1 MRIAGLEFNTD
12 SPLADNTVAAYTEA
26 AAGFWRDM
34 QLAAATPA
42 TREHLMEWLRPRI
55 EDGTISPSRATVVCV
70 AVDWRNRQMGAP
82 PVFSNSDDI
91 SNAIANF
98 KRQVAV
104 LRSGKDSASLPRSL
118 ADNAAPP
125 MTPKDFNRLQARMPL
140 AAKTWTCPRDLALVA
155 LMFSGALRAS
165 EAAMLRVED
174 VKLDRVKRD
183 GVEIFLAR
191 SKGDQLASGKT
202 IFAANLDFMSRSVF
216 NEMDRWLGRRRT
228 MIKNCEIPIRKAQT
242 LADSLFMF
250 PNPVALMMTLKNRL
264 RVIFGDDTAY
274 SSHSF
279 RAGYATYAAASGAP
293 LADVQ
298 KHMRHALPGT
308 TAGYYRGAAASQ
320 VGRKIADTVNGAGNH
335 KQGKPCSF

>member
-12 SPLADNTVAAYTEA
+12 SPLANNTVAAYTEA

-34 QLAAATPA
+34 QLSGGTPA
-42 TREHLMEWLRPRI
+42 SREHLMNWLRPRI

-104 LRSGKDSASLPRSL
+104 LRSGKDSAALPRSL

-125 MTPKDFNRLQARMPL
+125 MTPKDFNRIQTKMPL
-140 AAKTWTCPRDLALVA
+140 ASKTWTAPRDLALIA
-155 LMFSGALRAS
+155 LMFAGALRAS
-165 EAAMLRVED
+165 EAALLREED
-174 VKLDRVKRD
+174 VNLDRARRD

-191 SKGDQLASGKT
+191 SKGDQLASGKR
-202 IFAANLDFMSRSVF
+202 IYAANLDFMRRSVF
-216 NEMDRWLGRRRT
+216 DEMDRWLGRRRT
-228 MIKNCEIPIRKAQT
+228 MIKNGEIPIRKAQT
-242 LADSLFMF
+242 LGDSLFLF
-250 PNPVALMMTLKNRL
+250 PNRVALMMTLKNRL
-264 RVIFGDDTAY
+264 RAIFGDDTPY

-298 KHMRHALPGT
+298 KHMRHSLPGT
-308 TAGYYRGAAASQ
+308 TAVYYRGAAAGE
-320 VGRKIADTVNGAGNH
+320 VGRKIADTVNGVG
-335 KQGKPCSF
+335 GRRT